1 MFARLN
7 FLLGFGLLVLLVF
20 YFAFAWVILPP
31 LQLAA
36 PDWARTAGALA
47 VLVSIGLTVQ
57 ALAIATGTLAGVASY
72 GRHANAAAIASQ
84 AAMLVGHGALA
95 WSCAPWLAGGEPPS
109 RMALATTAALYAI
122 GVAAGLLEWRTR
134 RGAGGQRT

>member
-7 FLLGFGLLVLLVF
+7 FLLGLGLLVLLAF
-20 YFAFAWVILPP
+20 YFAFAWVTLPL

-36 PDWARTAGALA
+36 PDWVRTAGALA

-57 ALAIATGTLAGVASY
+57 VLAIAIGALAGVASY
-72 GRHANAAAIASQ
+72 DRGTNPAAIASQ
-84 AAMLVGHGALA
+84 AAVLAGHCALA
-95 WSCAPWLAGGEPPS
+95 WSCVPWLAGGEPPS

-122 GVAAGLLEWRTR
+122 GVAAGVLEWRAR